1 MFTLYVWRIK
11 EYCHCF
17 ESYINGIKLNMA
29 FFFFNMAFCNLSSFY
44 LMLCGCFFFEIYWR
58 RKWPPTLSHSSLG
71 KPMDRGGWQATMH
84 VVAKELDMT

>member
-17 ESYINGIKLNMA
+17 ESYINGIKLDMA

-44 LMLCGCFFFEIYWR
+44 LMLCGCFFLKSIGEGNGHPLFPILPWEIPWTGEAGR
-58 RKWPPTLSHSSLG
+58 L
-71 KPMDRGGWQATMH
+71 
-84 VVAKELDMT
+84 